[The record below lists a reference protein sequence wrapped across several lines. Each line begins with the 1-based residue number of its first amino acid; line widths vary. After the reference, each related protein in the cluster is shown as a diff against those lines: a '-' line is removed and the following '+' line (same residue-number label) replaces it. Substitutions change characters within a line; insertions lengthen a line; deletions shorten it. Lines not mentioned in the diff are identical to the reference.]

1 MRRLSVLCCGL
12 ALAWSAAHA
21 DPNADLLTAAAAGD
35 LQGIQAAL
43 QQGADAN
50 TADKDGNTPLI
61 LAAQKG
67 SMAIAQ
73 LLLFNGAESSA
84 RNNSGLNANR
94 VAKQENNKALSR
106 LLADEDHAAFSS
118 NAVTIDFTRLNL
130 TPDGFKRAAIR
141 AFEARRWIV
150 ESAGAG
156 TVSGAFD
163 RDKERVYKAS
173 IRMVGSR
180 VYIIFLKGY
189 GRETNS
195 WLFNLASDMMFA
207 VKNPTAPIRDTGT

>member
-1 MRRLSVLCCGL
+1 MRRLSVLCCCL

-21 DPNADLLTAAAAGD
+21 DPNADLLTAAAAGN
-35 LQGIQAAL
+35 LQGMQAAL

-94 VAKQENNKALSR
+94 VAKQENYRALSR
-106 LLADEDHAAFSS
+106 LLTDEDHAAFSS
-118 NAVTIDFTRLNL
+118 NAHDN
-130 TPDGFKRAAIR
+130 
-141 AFEARRWIV
+141 
-150 ESAGAG
+150 
-156 TVSGAFD
+156 VS
-163 RDKERVYKAS
+163 
-173 IRMVGSR
+173 
-180 VYIIFLKGY
+180 
-189 GRETNS
+189 
-195 WLFNLASDMMFA
+195 
-207 VKNPTAPIRDTGT
+207 

>member
-1 MRRLSVLCCGL
+1 MRRVSAPRCCLGL
-12 ALAWSAAHA
+12 VWSAAHA
-21 DPNADLLTAAAAGD
+21 DSNADLPPAAAAAN
-35 LQGIQAAL
+35 LQGVQTAL
-43 QQGADAN
+43 QQGADVN

-94 VAKQENNKALSR
+94 VARQENNRALSR

-118 NAVTIDFTRLNL
+118 NAVTIDFTRPNL
-130 TPDGFKRAAIR
+130 TPGGFQRAAIR

-150 ESAGAG
+150 E
-156 TVSGAFD
+156 
-163 RDKERVYKAS
+163 R
-173 IRMVGSR
+173 
-180 VYIIFLKGY
+180 
-189 GRETNS
+189 
-195 WLFNLASDMMFA
+195 
-207 VKNPTAPIRDTGT
+207 

>member
-1 MRRLSVLCCGL
+1 MRRLSVLCCCL
-12 ALAWSAAHA
+12 VLVWSTAHA
-21 DPNADLLTAAAAGD
+21 DPNADLLTAAAAAN
-35 LQGIQAAL
+35 LQGVQTAL

-94 VAKQENNKALSR
+94 VAKQENNRPLSR
-106 LLADEDHAAFSS
+106 LLTDEDHAAFSS

-150 ESAGAG
+150 ESTGAG
-156 TVSGAFD
+156 TVSGTFD
-163 RDKERVYKAS
+163 RDKERVYKAD
-173 IRMVGSR
+173 IRMVESR
-180 VYIIFLKGY
+180 VYISFLKGY

>member
-1 MRRLSVLCCGL
+1 LSALCCCL

-21 DPNADLLTAAAAGD
+21 DPNADLLTAAAAGN
-35 LQGIQAAL
+35 LQGMQTAL

-94 VAKQENNKALSR
+94 VAKQENNRALSR
-106 LLADEDHAAFSS
+106 LLTDEDHAAFSS

-150 ESAGAG
+150 ESTGAG
-156 TVSGAFD
+156 TVSGSFD
-163 RDKERVYKAS
+163 RDKERVYKAD

-180 VYIIFLKGY
+180 VYISFLKGY

>member
-1 MRRLSVLCCGL
+1 MRRLSVLCCCL
-12 ALAWSAAHA
+12 VLVWSAAHA

-35 LQGIQAAL
+35 LQGIQTAL

-73 LLLFNGAESSA
+73 LLLLNGAESSA

-94 VAKQENNKALSR
+94 VAKQENNRALSR
-106 LLADEDHAAFSS
+106 LLTDEDHAAFSS

-150 ESAGAG
+150 ESTGAG
-156 TVSGAFD
+156 TVSGTFD
-163 RDKERVYKAS
+163 RDKERVYKAD

-180 VYIIFLKGY
+180 VYISFLKGY

>member
-1 MRRLSVLCCGL
+1 MRRLSVLCCCL

-21 DPNADLLTAAAAGD
+21 DPNADLLTAAAAGN
-35 LQGIQAAL
+35 LQGMQTAL

-94 VAKQENNKALSR
+94 VAKQENNRALSR
-106 LLADEDHAAFSS
+106 LLTDEDHAAFSS

-150 ESAGAG
+150 ESTGAG
-156 TVSGAFD
+156 TVSGSFD
-163 RDKERVYKAS
+163 RDKERVYKAD

-180 VYIIFLKGY
+180 VYISFLKGY

>member
-1 MRRLSVLCCGL
+1 MRRLAVLCCL
-12 ALAWSAAHA
+12 ALVWNAAQA
-21 DPNADLLTAAAAGD
+21 DPNADLLTAAAAGN
-35 LQGIQAAL
+35 LQAVQAAL
-43 QQGADAN
+43 QQSADVN

-61 LAAQKG
+61 LSSQKG
-67 SMAIAQ
+67 STAIVQ
-73 LLLFNGAESSA
+73 LLLFNGAEIGT
-84 RNNSGLNANR
+84 RNNSGLNASR
-94 VAKQENNKALSR
+94 AAKQENSRVLSR

-118 NAVTIDFTRLNL
+118 NAVAIDFTRLNL
-130 TPDGFKRAAIR
+130 TPESFKRAAIR

-156 TVSGAFD
+156 TVSGSYD
-163 RDKERVYKAS
+163 RDKERVFKAD

-180 VYIIFLKGY
+180 VYISFLKGY

-207 VKNPTAPIRDTGT
+207 VKNPTLPIRDSAT

>member
-1 MRRLSVLCCGL
+1 MRRLSVLCCCL

-21 DPNADLLTAAAAGD
+21 DPNADLLTAAAAGN
-35 LQGIQAAL
+35 LQGIQTAL

-94 VAKQENNKALSR
+94 VAKQENNRALSR
-106 LLADEDHAAFSS
+106 LLTDEDHAVFAS

-150 ESAGAG
+150 ESTGAG
-156 TVSGAFD
+156 TVSGSFD
-163 RDKERVYKAS
+163 RDKERVYKAD

-180 VYIIFLKGY
+180 VYISFLKGY

>member
-1 MRRLSVLCCGL
+1 MRRLSVLCCCL
-12 ALAWSAAHA
+12 VLVWSAAHA

-35 LQGIQAAL
+35 LQGIQTAL

-94 VAKQENNKALSR
+94 VAKQENNRALSR
-106 LLADEDHAAFSS
+106 LLTDEDHAVFAS

-150 ESAGAG
+150 ESTGAG
-156 TVSGAFD
+156 TVSGNFD
-163 RDKERVYKAS
+163 RDKERVYKAD

-180 VYIIFLKGY
+180 VYISFLKGY

-207 VKNPTAPIRDTGT
+207 VKNPTAPIRETGT

>member
-1 MRRLSVLCCGL
+1 MRRLSALCCCL

-21 DPNADLLTAAAAGD
+21 DPNADLLTAAAAGN
-35 LQGIQAAL
+35 LQGMQTAL

-94 VAKQENNKALSR
+94 VAKQENNRALSR
-106 LLADEDHAAFSS
+106 LLTDEDHAAFSS

-150 ESAGAG
+150 ESTGAG
-156 TVSGAFD
+156 TVSGSFD
-163 RDKERVYKAS
+163 RDKERVYKAD

-180 VYIIFLKGY
+180 VYISFLKGY

>member
-1 MRRLSVLCCGL
+1 MRRLSVLCCCL
-12 ALAWSAAHA
+12 ALVWSAAHA
-21 DPNADLLTAAAAGD
+21 DPNADLLTAAAAGN
-35 LQGIQAAL
+35 LQGIQTAL

-67 SMAIAQ
+67 STAIAQ
-73 LLLFNGAESSA
+73 LLLFSGAENGA
-84 RNNSGLNANR
+84 RNNNGLSANR
-94 VAKQENNKALSR
+94 VARQEGNRVLSK

-150 ESAGAG
+150 ESTGAG
-156 TVSGAFD
+156 TVSASYD
-163 RDKERVYKAS
+163 RDKERVFKAD

-180 VYIIFLKGY
+180 VYISFLKGY

>member
-1 MRRLSVLCCGL
+1 MRRLSALCCCL

-21 DPNADLLTAAAAGD
+21 DPNTDLLTAAAAGN
-35 LQGIQAAL
+35 LQGIQTAL

-67 SMAIAQ
+67 STAIAQ
-73 LLLFNGAESSA
+73 LLLFNGAEIGA
-84 RNNSGLNANR
+84 RNNSGLTANR
-94 VAKQENNKALSR
+94 VAKQENNRALSR
-106 LLADEDHAAFSS
+106 LLTDEDHAAFSS
-118 NAVTIDFTRLNL
+118 NAVTIDFMRLNL

-150 ESAGAG
+150 ESTGAG
-156 TVSGAFD
+156 TVSGSFD
-163 RDKERVYKAS
+163 RDKERVYKAD

-180 VYIIFLKGY
+180 VYISFLKGY

>member
-1 MRRLSVLCCGL
+1 MRRLSALCCCL

-21 DPNADLLTAAAAGD
+21 DPNADLLTAAAAGN
-35 LQGIQAAL
+35 LQGMQTAL

-94 VAKQENNKALSR
+94 VAKQENNRALSR
-106 LLADEDHAAFSS
+106 LLTDEDHAAFSS

-150 ESAGAG
+150 ESTGAG
-156 TVSGAFD
+156 TVSGTFD
-163 RDKERVYKAS
+163 RDKERVYKAD

-180 VYIIFLKGY
+180 VYISFLKGY